1 MFRRRFTRKMPRA
14 LDHATGAP
22 VIGKRTQETRM
33 TVVLIANSLLAGLL
47 GFAVIGGLASSIVP
61 E

>member
-1 MFRRRFTRKMPRA
+1 
-14 LDHATGAP
+14 
-22 VIGKRTQETRM
+22 M